1 MSYTHINTQANKHTQ
16 ANLCN
21 DVLVSHERVSAV
33 AAFVVRC
40 AAIAADQLHT
50 GRERRSGPGNRMFQ
64 ARDGR
69 SE

>member
-50 GRERRSGPGNRMFQ
+50 GAHNDG
-64 ARDGR
+64 ADGR
-69 SE
+69 WRTAH